1 MTSGEDVVRLSSID
15 MSIADEF
22 DGLFAGKIPAVKD
35 LNGIFVRNY
44 NTFFINNGVAYKAN
58 SGGLQLTP
66 MAMKND
72 DYYAVAGN
80 TTWQVNSLFTMVCI
94 VGLFSP
100 KCGVLK
106 LIRLLI
112 RLHILILATWERI

>member
-80 TTWQVNSLFTMVCI
+80 TTWQVNSLFYD
-94 VGLFSP
+94 GLHRPVYFLQNVE
-100 KCGVLK
+100 C
-106 LIRLLI
+106 
-112 RLHILILATWERI
+112 